1 MESKATDQPQLGF
14 WTLVALVV
22 ANMIGV
28 GVFTSSGYSIAAV
41 GNSGQVMLA
50 WSLCGLWAITGAV
63 AYGALVSRLPMSGGE
78 YLFLSRF
85 VHPSIGFLAGWISL
99 IAGFT
104 APMAAAAKG
113 AALYGAG
120 SESPLVEQLIA
131 AAVIFVATC
140 CYLAGVTI
148 GARIQNSIV
157 AIKVALL
164 AVIIVSAF
172 AMVGSSGWQGGA
184 LPDRDPSWIPK
195 GFSGWVVLLGSM
207 SWVALSYTGF
217 NAAVYVAGEARNA
230 STIVPRAMLWGTIL
244 VTVIYLL
251 LNIVFVYAVD
261 PQAIA
266 GQKDVAAIVAQLIG
280 GNWFER
286 LVRVTITLA
295 MVTSVLSLLMAGPRV
310 YQKMAEDGVMPKL
323 LRSSSGTPLAATIFQ
338 AALSIA
344 AVFAATL
351 LDLMTYLGLT
361 LSACGAAAVLSLW
374 WMRWRLP
381 DATPLR
387 WWENVSLAIY
397 ICITALILA
406 ASFQTHFEQF
416 IAMLVTIGVGIVFY
430 AGWRWSEVK

>member
-1 MESKATDQPQLGF
+1 
-14 WTLVALVV
+14 
-22 ANMIGV
+22 MIGV

-41 GNSGQVMLA
+41 GNSGQVILA
-50 WSLCGLWAITGAV
+50 WSLCGVWAITGAV

-120 SESPLVEQLIA
+120 TQSPLVEQLIA

-164 AVIIVSAF
+164 AVIIVTAF
-172 AMVGSSGWQGGA
+172 VMVGSDGWQGGA
-184 LPDRDPSWIPK
+184 LPDRDPSWMPK
-195 GFSGWVVLLGSM
+195 GVSGWVVLLGSM

-217 NAAVYVAGEARNA
+217 NAAVYVAGEARSA

-286 LVRVTITLA
+286 LVRTTITLA

-323 LRSSSGTPLAATIFQ
+323 LRSSSGTPRAATIFQ

-344 AVFAATL
+344 AVFAASL

-361 LSACGAAAVLSLW
+361 LSACGATAVLSLW

-387 WWENVSLAIY
+387 WWENVSLAVY

-416 IAMLVTIGVGIVFY
+416 IAMLVTIGVGVVFY